1 MDLDAERDPI
11 FTTWWQS
18 KSWMDYP
25 TPLEVNITLT
35 WDKAQELRVSD
46 SIVQPIA

>member
-1 MDLDAERDPI
+1 MDLDTERDPI